1 MTSTAN
7 GTPRICGSY
16 DAVAQSADLHLA
28 IPLDPTPAGIV
39 IRDQVLE
46 FGLDPITFAITALRS
61 TNALDLQIGIK

>member
-28 IPLDPTPAGIV
+28 IPLDPAPAGIV
-39 IRDQVLE
+39 IRDQVLDCVDE
-46 FGLDPITFAITALRS
+46 SQGVFQPLGDDFICLAGFGYA
-61 TNALDLQIGIK
+61 